1 MKKNLYHEKDETYLE
16 SAHEL
21 ENETTEAIQSI
32 FDEYVRLGYSI
43 RQISHVMSSAV
54 LQCELMHMFLRK
66 E

>member
-1 MKKNLYHEKDETYLE
+1 LE
-16 SAHEL
+16 SAREL